1 MHNSVVPDL
10 DEIAKNVNQIGYYKI
25 KKFLDDKHVSKVIN
39 LFPRNVIKKGE
50 EVRIKIPTNFF
61 AFFIKLIK
69 FQFKLIYIGTNLLK
83 LKKKLKYDE
92 IMKEFN
98 Q

>member
-39 LFPRNVIKKGE
+39 LFPRNVIKKRRGGE
-50 EVRIKIPTNFF
+50 NKIPTNFSHF
-61 AFFIKLIK
+61 YKV
-69 FQFKLIYIGTNLLK
+69 NLN
-83 LKKKLKYDE
+83 
-92 IMKEFN
+92 FN
-98 Q
+98 LN